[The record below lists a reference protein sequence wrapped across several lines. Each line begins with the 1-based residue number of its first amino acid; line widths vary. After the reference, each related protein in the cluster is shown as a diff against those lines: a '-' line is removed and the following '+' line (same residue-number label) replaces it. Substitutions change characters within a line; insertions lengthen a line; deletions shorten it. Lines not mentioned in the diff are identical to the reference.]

1 MHDNH
6 VILVLMCILKR
17 YYLEVIFLRNIR
29 QVELQAEIMLPQC
42 GLWNA
47 VSVSVNHLLSTMI
60 AMVSLPYFV

>member
-1 MHDNH
+1 MQSNRAF
-6 VILVLMCILKR
+6 LVPMCFLKR